1 MKRVAFVTTVLI
13 TFVVAVVGT
22 ASAFNE
28 ADFQKLKTTGSCV
41 DCDLS
46 GVLLIH
52 WNLSGANLSGANLSG
67 ANLSDAY
74 LAGANLSGANLSNAI
89 LAGASLAHTN
99 LVRAKLPGASLFFVS
114 LDDATW
120 TDRSECERGSVGSC
134 KR

>member
-52 WNLSGANLSGANLSG
+52 WNLAGANLSG

-74 LAGANLSGANLSNAI
+74 LARANLSGTNLSNAI
-89 LAGASLAHTN
+89 LAGASLAHAN

-120 TDRSECERGSVGSC
+120 TDRSECEQGSVGSC

>member
-52 WNLSGANLSGANLSG
+52 WNLAGANLSG

-74 LAGANLSGANLSNAI
+74 LAGANLSGTNLSNAI
-89 LAGASLAHTN
+89 LAGASLAHAN

-120 TDRSECERGSVGSC
+120 TDRSECEQGSVGSC